1 MALGDVA
8 NNNNQ
13 KGKYQ
18 PQVYSGYGFSNSESN
33 VDKTKLSCSFWNKM
47 LKLSIV
53 PLKGVNSAGIPE
65 WDEDNAVSMYLTHVK
80 ARILHDEI
88 DLFMNNRDSYNN
100 LGVPSG
106 SGLVSISSGKELGT
120 SNPCLII
127 RKLNAETGAID
138 SSYAYEFKQDYHYSV
153 RNFDESTSDFDKI
166 YHNDTELE
174 QLKTLLKSYYE
185 AMTGAMAYSII
196 DNMKYD
202 TSRLNTKINS
212 IAEKLGIEYGQGGS
226 YNKQKSSTSIFNNK
240 EGRNFTTS
248 TIDDIESQFE

>member
-8 NNNNQ
+8 NNNSQ

-18 PQVYSGYGFSNSESN
+18 PQVFSGYGFNNSESN

-53 PLKGVNSAGIPE
+53 PLKGVNPSGIPE
-65 WDEDNAVSMYLTHVK
+65 WDEDNAISMYLTHVK

-88 DLFMNNRDSYNN
+88 ELFMRDREAYNN

-106 SGLVSISSGKELGT
+106 AGLVSISSGKELGT

-127 RKLNAETGAID
+127 RKLNPETGGIE
-138 SSYAYEFKQDYHYSV
+138 SSYAYEFKQDYHYSI

-185 AMTGAMAYSII
+185 AMTGAVAYSVI

-202 TSRLNTKINS
+202 MSRINTKITS
-212 IAEKLGIEYGQGGS
+212 IAEKLGVEYSSQGGGS
-226 YNKQKSSTSIFNNK
+226 RKSSSSIFNNK

-248 TIDDIESQFE
+248 TIDDIESQIE

>member
-1 MALGDVA
+1 MALGDVV

-18 PQVYSGYGFSNSESN
+18 PQVFSGYGFSNSESN

-53 PLKGVNSAGIPE
+53 PLKGMTPAGIPE
-65 WDEDNAVSMYLTHVK
+65 WDEENSISMYLTHVK

-88 DLFMNNRDSYNN
+88 DLFMKNRDSYNN

-106 SGLVSISSGKELGT
+106 SGLVSISSGKELGV

-127 RKLNAETGAID
+127 RKLNAETGSID
-138 SSYAYEFKQDYHYSV
+138 ASYAYEFKQDYHYSI
-153 RNFDESTSDFDKI
+153 RNFDESTTDFDKI

-185 AMTGAMAYSII
+185 AMTGALAYTVI

-202 TSRLNTKINS
+202 ISRMNTKINS
-212 IAEKLGIEYGQGGS
+212 IAEKLGVEYNQSS
-226 YNKQKSSTSIFNNK
+226 YTKKSSTSIFNNK

-248 TIDDIESQFE
+248 TIDDIESQIE